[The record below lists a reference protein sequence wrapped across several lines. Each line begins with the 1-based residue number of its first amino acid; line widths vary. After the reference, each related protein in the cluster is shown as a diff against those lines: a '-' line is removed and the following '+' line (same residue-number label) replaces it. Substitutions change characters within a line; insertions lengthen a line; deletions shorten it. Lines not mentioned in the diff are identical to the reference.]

1 MQRVIIDCQTG
12 QVEIIRLNIDE
23 EFERLNEIEQAR
35 ELAENQ
41 RKIETKQLLISALV
55 ELREMELNKNIFT
68 DKDIAEKQAEV
79 DSHLGAI
86 TQPLNP
92 ARL

>member
-1 MQRVIIDCQTG
+1 MQRVVIDCQTG
-12 QVEIIRLNIDE
+12 QVEVIRLSIDE
-23 EFERLNEIEQAR
+23 ESERLNEIEQDK

-41 RKIETKQLLISALV
+41 RKIEAKQLLISALV
-55 ELREMELNKNIFT
+55 ELREMGLNRDLFT

-79 DSHLGAI
+79 DSRLAQLG
-86 TQPLNP
+86 QPLNP